1 MRGSAGTGNQPRS
14 EEALRFSGVS
24 ARYAAGDPQA
34 LLDCTFVVNAGER
47 TALVGPNGSGKT
59 TVLLATVGLVPHEGE
74 ITVAGSKVERAS
86 LQTVRDGVG
95 FLFANPED
103 QILLPRV
110 IDDVAFSLTSRGVP
124 TEEAEAAARAALARL
139 NGAELGERSPFR
151 MSQGQRLRAALAG
164 ALVSNP
170 PLLLLDEPT
179 SGMDR
184 EGREI
189 LAADLRSLTSA
200 MLIATH
206 DLDFARSCCTRYLR
220 IENGRVVG
228 EGEDLDRMEE

>member
-14 EEALRFSGVS
+14 GEALRFSGVS
-24 ARYAAGDPQA
+24 ARYAAADPQA

-103 QILLPRV
+103 QLLLPRV
-110 IDDVAFSLTSRGVP
+110 IDDVAFSL
-124 TEEAEAAARAALARL
+124 
-139 NGAELGERSPFR
+139 
-151 MSQGQRLRAALAG
+151 
-164 ALVSNP
+164 
-170 PLLLLDEPT
+170 
-179 SGMDR
+179 
-184 EGREI
+184 
-189 LAADLRSLTSA
+189 
-200 MLIATH
+200 
-206 DLDFARSCCTRYLR
+206 
-220 IENGRVVG
+220 
-228 EGEDLDRMEE
+228 